1 MSTVD
6 ILNLIKSH
14 RYAQHKMRR
23 PTVTDVAWSVPVCI
37 GWSYSVSCAKTDR
50 DAVWSVELRGK

>member
-6 ILNLIKSH
+6 ILNFIKSH
-14 RYAQHKMRR
+14 RYAQHEMRR
-23 PTVTDVAWSVPVCI
+23 PTVTDVAWSVPECI